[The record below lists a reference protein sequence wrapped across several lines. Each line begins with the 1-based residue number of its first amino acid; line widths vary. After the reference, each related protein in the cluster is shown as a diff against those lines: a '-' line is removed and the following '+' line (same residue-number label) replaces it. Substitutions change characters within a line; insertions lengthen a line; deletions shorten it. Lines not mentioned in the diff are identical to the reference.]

1 MQTLQQ
7 RETMVDYELDEL
19 KREFLAEAEEKV
31 RDIQAAL
38 DAPRSDESL
47 ERLAYLA
54 HQLKGSGG
62 SYGYQTISSEAA
74 ELEQAVESLTG
85 GAASGDGLDAKLQQ
99 HITNL
104 AQEITARATELGPA

>member
-38 DAPRSDESL
+38 DAPRSNESL

-62 SYGYQTISSEAA
+62 SYGYQTISNVAA
-74 ELEQAVESLTG
+74 ELEQAVEALTA
-85 GAASGDGLDAKLQQ
+85 GASSDGVDAKLQQ
-99 HITNL
+99 HVTNL
-104 AQEITARATELGPA
+104 AEEITTRAAELGPA

>member
-1 MQTLQQ
+1 
-7 RETMVDYELDEL
+7 MVDYELDEL

-62 SYGYQTISSEAA
+62 SYGYQRISSEAA
-74 ELEQAVESLTG
+74 ELEQAVESLSDG
-85 GAASGDGLDAKLQQ
+85 GNADGIDAKLQQ

-104 AQEITARATELGPA
+104 ATEISQRAGELGPA

>member
-1 MQTLQQ
+1 MQTLPQ

-38 DAPRSDESL
+38 DAPRSSESL

-62 SYGYQTISSEAA
+62 SYGYQRISNEAA
-74 ELEQAVESLTG
+74 EVEQAVETL
-85 GAASGDGLDAKLQQ
+85 AAGNADGDGLDAKIQQ
-99 HITNL
+99 HIANL
-104 AQEITARATELGPA
+104 AAEITQRAGELGPA